1 MLSMTVRDSRR
12 CECVAVSA
20 AVTGSSSQKPFA
32 SPVCHVT
39 VREVDAMTDR
49 SAAVRRLFR
58 DDVTDSRVN
67 SMLIRT
73 GKVSSVNNDTN
84 NASTCQPLSRP
95 TLA

>member
-1 MLSMTVRDSRR
+1 
-12 CECVAVSA
+12 
-20 AVTGSSSQKPFA
+20 
-32 SPVCHVT
+32 VT